1 MSRSSLIT
9 ALQRSRPF
17 LRLVTTATASRLA
30 ASEARPLRLF
40 SQDAAATLGL
50 DPNKSPLELWLEKT
64 GRQTAS
70 LDNDPR
76 NDSTPA
82 FWQSVLEPIISWRYS
97 RSTGRKVR
105 RYSREVSHAS
115 PDLPWM
121 AARIKREVLDDEDVQ
136 LLVCKAV
143 GASEV
148 YLWQEGIPVS
158 IRLQVMHLLAV
169 TGKHAADLA
178 VLLGGQQWQIHRIER
193 DEASIAQ
200 LIEGE
205 RQFWNYVDTDR
216 PPPADGSASAGKA
229 LARLYPQDSGAR
241 RDFRQQAGLLAIYL
255 ELKVLRQTLQAK
267 QARAEELQQR
277 LQQALGDA
285 TYGDFPHGSIRWQRA
300 QNRTVLDVER
310 LLQDHPELLERYAK
324 HLPGDREFVIS

>member
-9 ALQRSRPF
+9 QQQRPCT
-17 LRLVTTATASRLA
+17 LLYLVTTATDFRLA
-30 ASEARPLRLF
+30 APEARPVRLF
-40 SQDAAATLGL
+40 SQDAAAALGL
-50 DPNKSPLELWLEKT
+50 DPDKSQLELWLEKT
-64 GRQTAS
+64 GRQTAPLES
-70 LDNDPR
+70 DPQD
-76 NDSTPA
+76 DSTPA
-82 FWQSVLEPIISWRYS
+82 FWLSVLEPIIAWRYS

-105 RYSREVSHAS
+105 RFSREVSHAS
-115 PDLPWM
+115 SDLPWM
-121 AARIKREVLDDEDVQ
+121 VARVEREVLDDEDVQ
-136 LLVCKAV
+136 LIVCRAV

-148 YLWQEGIPVS
+148 HRWQAGIPVAM
-158 IRLQVMHLLAV
+158 RLQVMHLLAV
-169 TGKHAADLA
+169 TGEHAADLA

-205 RQFWNYVDTDR
+205 RQFWHYLDTDR

-241 RDFRQQAGLLAIYL
+241 RDFRQQAGLLASYL
-255 ELKVLRQTLQAK
+255 ELKVLRQALQAK
-267 QARAEELQQR
+267 QARAAELQQR

-300 QNRTVLDVER
+300 QDRTVLDVER
-310 LLQDHPELLERYAK
+310 LLQDHPELIERYAK
-324 HLPGDREFVIS
+324 YLSGERQFFIS

>member
-9 ALQRSRPF
+9 TQQHPRP
-17 LRLVTTATASRLA
+17 LLHLVTTATESHLA
-30 ASEARPLRLF
+30 APEARPVRLF
-40 SQDAAATLGL
+40 SQDAAAALGL
-50 DPNKSPLELWLEKT
+50 DPDKSQLELWLEKT
-64 GRQTAS
+64 GRKTAS
-70 LDNDPR
+70 LENDLR
-76 NDSTPA
+76 DDSTPT
-82 FWQSVLEPIISWRYS
+82 FWPSVLEPIIAWRYS

-121 AARIKREVLDDEDVQ
+121 VTRIEREVLDDEDVQ
-136 LLVCKAV
+136 LLVCRAV

-148 YLWQEGIPVS
+148 YRWQEGVPVAM
-158 IRLQVMHLLAV
+158 RLQVMHLLAV
-169 TGKHAADLA
+169 TGKYAADLA
-178 VLLGGQQWQIHRIER
+178 VLLGGQQWQIHRIKR

-205 RQFWNYVDTDR
+205 RQFWHYLDTDR
-216 PPPADGSASAGKA
+216 QPPADGSASAGKA
-229 LARLYPQDSGAR
+229 LACLYPQDSNAR

-255 ELKVLRQTLQAK
+255 ELKVLRQALQAK
-267 QARAEELQQR
+267 QARAAELQQR

-300 QNRTVLDVER
+300 LDRTVLDVDR
-310 LLQDHPELLERYAK
+310 LLQDRPELLERYAK
-324 HLPGDREFVIS
+324 HLPGERQFFIN

>member
-9 ALQRSRPF
+9 TQQPPRP
-17 LRLVTTATASRLA
+17 LLHLVTTATDSRLA
-30 ASEARPLRLF
+30 APAARPVRLC
-40 SQDAAATLGL
+40 SQDAAAALGL
-50 DPNKSPLELWLEKT
+50 DPDKSPLELWLEKT

-82 FWQSVLEPIISWRYS
+82 FWPSVLEPIIAWRYS

-115 PDLPWM
+115 PDLPWVVT
-121 AARIKREVLDDEDVQ
+121 RVEREVLDDEDVQ
-136 LLVCKAV
+136 LLVCRAV

-148 YLWQEGIPVS
+148 QSWQEGVPVAM
-158 IRLQVMHLLAV
+158 RLQVMHLLAV
-169 TGKHAADLA
+169 TGKHAADVA

-193 DEASIAQ
+193 DETSIAQ

-205 RQFWNYVDTDR
+205 RQFWHYVDTDR

-229 LARLYPQDSGAR
+229 LACLYPQDSDAR

-255 ELKVLRQTLQAK
+255 ELKVLRQALQAK
-267 QARAEELQQR
+267 QARAVELHQR

-285 TYGDFPHGSIRWQRA
+285 TYGDFPHGSIRWQWG
-300 QNRTVLDVER
+300 QDCTVLDVDR
-310 LLQDHPELLERYAK
+310 LLQDQPELLERYASC
-324 HLPGDREFVIS
+324 LPGERQFFIS

>member
-1 MSRSSLIT
+1 MRRSSLIT
-9 ALQRSRPF
+9 TQQHPRP
-17 LRLVTTATASRLA
+17 LLHLVTTAAASRLA
-30 ASEARPLRLF
+30 APEARPVKLF
-40 SQDAAATLGL
+40 SQDAAAAMGL
-50 DPNKSPLELWLEKT
+50 DPGKSHLELWLEKT

-70 LDNDPR
+70 LENDTR
-76 NDSTPA
+76 DESTPA

-105 RYSREVSHAS
+105 RFSKEVSHAS

-121 AARIKREVLDDEDVQ
+121 VTRVEREVLDDEDVQ
-136 LLVCKAV
+136 LLVCRAV

-148 YLWQEGIPVS
+148 HRWQEGVPVAM
-158 IRLQVMHLLAV
+158 RLQVMHLLAV

-178 VLLGGQQWQIHRIER
+178 VLLGGQQWQIYRIER
-193 DEASIAQ
+193 DEASIAH

-205 RQFWNYVDTDR
+205 RQFWHYLDTDR

-255 ELKVLRQTLQAK
+255 ELKVLRQALQAK
-267 QARAEELQQR
+267 QARAAELQQR

-300 QNRTVLDVER
+300 QDRTVLDVER

-324 HLPGDREFVIS
+324 YFPGERQFFIS

>member
-9 ALQRSRPF
+9 QQRPRPP
-17 LRLVTTATASRLA
+17 LHLVTTATASRLA
-30 ASEARPLRLF
+30 APEARHVRLF
-40 SQDAAATLGL
+40 SQDAAAALGL
-50 DPNKSPLELWLEKT
+50 DPDKSQLELWLEKT

-70 LDNDPR
+70 LENDTR
-76 NDSTPA
+76 DDSTPT
-82 FWQSVLEPIISWRYS
+82 FWPSVLEPIIAWRYS
-97 RSTGRKVR
+97 RSAGRKVR
-105 RYSREVSHAS
+105 RYSREVSHTS
-115 PDLPWM
+115 SDLAWM
-121 AARIKREVLDDEDVQ
+121 VARVEREVLDDEDVQ
-136 LLVCKAV
+136 LLVCRAV

-148 YLWQEGIPVS
+148 HRWQEGIPVAM
-158 IRLQVMHLLAV
+158 RLQVTHLLAV
-169 TGKHAADLA
+169 TGKHAADVA

-193 DEASIAQ
+193 NEASIAQ

-205 RQFWNYVDTDR
+205 RQFWHYLDTDR

-267 QARAEELQQR
+267 QARAAELQQR

-285 TYGDFPHGSIRWQRA
+285 TYGDFPHGSIRWQRG
-300 QNRTVLDVER
+300 QDRTVPDVDR
-310 LLQDHPELLERYAK
+310 LLQDQPELLERYAK
-324 HLPGDREFVIS
+324 HLPGERQFFIN

>member
-9 ALQRSRPF
+9 TLRHPRP
-17 LRLVTTATASRLA
+17 LLYLVTTATDSRLA
-30 ASEARPLRLF
+30 APEARPLRLF
-40 SQDAAATLGL
+40 SQDAAAALGL
-50 DPNKSPLELWLEKT
+50 DPDKSPLELWLEKT

-70 LDNDPR
+70 LECNSQD
-76 NDSTPA
+76 DSTPA
-82 FWQSVLEPIISWRYS
+82 FWPSVLEPIIAWRYS

-115 PDLPWM
+115 PNLPWM
-121 AARIKREVLDDEDVQ
+121 VARIEREVMDDEDVQ
-136 LLVCKAV
+136 LLVCRAV
-143 GASEV
+143 GAGEV
-148 YLWQEGIPVS
+148 HRWQEGVPVAM
-158 IRLQVMHLLAV
+158 RLQVMHLLAV
-169 TGKHAADLA
+169 TGKHAADVA

-193 DEASIAQ
+193 DETSIAQ

-205 RQFWNYVDTDR
+205 RQFWHYVDTDR
-216 PPPADGSASAGKA
+216 PPPADGSASAGRA

-255 ELKVLRQTLQAK
+255 ELKVLRQALQAK
-267 QARAEELQQR
+267 QARAAELQQR

-300 QNRTVLDVER
+300 QDRTVLDVER
-310 LLQDHPELLERYAK
+310 LLQDQPELLERYAK

>member
-9 ALQRSRPF
+9 TQQHPRP
-17 LRLVTTATASRLA
+17 LLHLVTTATASRLA
-30 ASEARPLRLF
+30 APEARPVRLF
-40 SQDAAATLGL
+40 SQDAAAALGL
-50 DPNKSPLELWLEKT
+50 DPDKSQLELWLEKT
-64 GRQTAS
+64 GRQTAT
-70 LDNDPR
+70 LENDLR
-76 NDSTPA
+76 EDSTPA
-82 FWQSVLEPIISWRYS
+82 FWPSVLEPIIAWRYS

-115 PDLPWM
+115 RDLPWM
-121 AARIKREVLDDEDVQ
+121 VARVEREVLDDEDVQ
-136 LLVCKAV
+136 LLMCRAV

-148 YLWQEGIPVS
+148 HIWQEGVPVAMH
-158 IRLQVMHLLAV
+158 LQVMHLLAV

-178 VLLGGQQWQIHRIER
+178 VLLGGQQWQIHRIQR

-205 RQFWNYVDTDR
+205 LQFCHYLDTDR
-216 PPPADGSASAGKA
+216 PPPADGSDSAGKA

-255 ELKVLRQTLQAK
+255 ELKVLRQALQTK
-267 QARAEELQQR
+267 QARAAELQQR

-285 TYGDFPHGSIRWQRA
+285 TYGDFPHGSIRWQQA
-300 QNRTVLDVER
+300 QDRTVLNVER
-310 LLQDHPELLERYAK
+310 LLQDKPELLERYAK